1 MDLGG
6 WRTRSV
12 LARYN
17 VTSERDLAD
26 ALERVTRYVAE
37 RSAET
42 PKVEPLRAEPAQN
55 PRNRPSSEGR
65 RAKRAAASARN
76 PEWRRA
82 ESNRG
87 PRDYETPPGRH
98 PVTQGQKR
106 PEVRRVP
113 SWRVTP
119 KAPDCLGVPPQKRLI
134 PFNVPTRAPSRSRTS
149 CS

>member
-1 MDLGG
+1 MLLAATPKNELKINRAPVAQNSDRAKLV
-6 WRTRSV
+6 TVRSSSDSFCDSLRCPGAGRDGPRR
-12 LARYN
+12 LADAVGPRALQRE
-17 VTSERDLAD
+17 VERDLAN

-42 PKVEPLRAEPAQN
+42 PKVEPLRADPAQS

-87 PRDYETPPGRH
+87 PRDYETL
-98 PVTQGQKR
+98 
-106 PEVRRVP
+106 
-113 SWRVTP
+113 
-119 KAPDCLGVPPQKRLI
+119 ALA
-134 PFNVPTRAPSRSRTS
+134 N
-149 CS
+149 